1 MVLVFKGA
9 GLHGDWFSWRL
20 VVKNIFRYYQPM
32 YHEQQ
37 VSCPYCGE
45 WFTLFIDL
53 SQGRSEHGSYNT
65 IEDCYVCCRPIE
77 FSIET
82 DGEQLLNINANTDD
96 D

>member
-1 MVLVFKGA
+1 MNMGPTNRADFSFLFAVEKNFGYY
-9 GLHGDWFSWRL
+9 HG
-20 VVKNIFRYYQPM
+20 M

-53 SQGRSEHGSYNT
+53 SQLSHHT

-77 FSIET
+77 FAIES
-82 DGEQLLNINANTDD
+82 DGEQLLHIEAATDD
-96 D
+96 GSI